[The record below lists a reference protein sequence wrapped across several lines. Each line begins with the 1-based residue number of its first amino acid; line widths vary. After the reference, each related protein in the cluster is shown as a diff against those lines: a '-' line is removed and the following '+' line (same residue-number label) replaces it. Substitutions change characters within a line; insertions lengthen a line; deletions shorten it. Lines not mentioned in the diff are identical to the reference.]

1 MLERR
6 RRCWHLL
13 TMTMAAAAAAAAA
26 ALVAAA
32 AWVAGKRRIG
42 AAHHP
47 CWQLLTRPSLR
58 HLQTQQQTTKKDRR
72 SPRVTAMATQR
83 WFPL

>member
-26 ALVAAA
+26 AALVEAA

-58 HLQTQQQTTKKDRR
+58 HLQTQQQMTTKETPHRE
-72 SPRVTAMATQR
+72 TT
-83 WFPL
+83 